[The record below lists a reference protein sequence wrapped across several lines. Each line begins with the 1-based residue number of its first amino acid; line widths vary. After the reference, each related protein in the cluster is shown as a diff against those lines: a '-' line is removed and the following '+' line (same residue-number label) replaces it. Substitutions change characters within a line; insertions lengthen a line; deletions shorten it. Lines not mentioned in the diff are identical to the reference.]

1 MGNPLHSEP
10 RTGGCLDW
18 FRGCWTAGPL
28 IWTVAAVMAPAMG
41 WAAPFVD
48 VTAFWSIGPSAPLP
62 AGVQMTCS
70 GNAVAGPS
78 GGCSATTTL
87 QTSVTPVP
95 GATTPV
101 DRVEV
106 GGITIANT
114 SGGPLTGS
122 LLLSA
127 SISAF

>member
-48 VTAFWSIGPSAPLP
+48 VTASGLSVRAPR
-62 AGVQMTCS
+62 CR
-70 GNAVAGPS
+70 
-78 GGCSATTTL
+78 
-87 QTSVTPVP
+87 P
-95 GATTPV
+95 GF
-101 DRVEV
+101 R
-106 GGITIANT
+106 
-114 SGGPLTGS
+114 
-122 LLLSA
+122 
-127 SISAF
+127 